1 MKLFTF
7 NKIKLKQQTKRL
19 SVWFLKLSF
28 KKYRLNN
35 LLMLFYFS
43 NVERQRFFPFSYTF
57 RHDFFYP
64 KNGGRTF
71 FGARLR
77 RLRTSTALS
86 FSAIPRVDK
95 LLTERAFFVL
105 FSQDTSVSFLPSFKK
120 KLRSHPIL
128 TELRFTRDM
137 LIKTVWIWFDCKIV
151 ALKDQ

>member
-1 MKLFTF
+1 MKLFPF
-7 NKIKLKQQTKRL
+7 NKIKLKKQTKRL

-57 RHDFFYP
+57 RHDFFIRRMEEEHFL
-64 KNGGRTF
+64 GRALIAF
-71 FGARLR
+71 ERQRLYLFR
-77 RLRTSTALS
+77 QSQEWTSYLQNEH
-86 FSAIPRVDK
+86 FSSYSLKI
-95 LLTERAFFVL
+95 LQSL
-105 FSQDTSVSFLPSFKK
+105 FCHRSKK

-128 TELRFTRDM
+128 TEPRFTRDM
-137 LIKTVWIWFDCKIV
+137 LIKTVLIWFDCKIV

>member
-1 MKLFTF
+1 MYLQTALQIGNDVKLFTF
-7 NKIKLKQQTKRL
+7 NKIKFKQQTKRL

-28 KKYRLNN
+28 KKYLLNN

-57 RHDFFYP
+57 HHDFFYP

-71 FGARLR
+71 FGARPH

-105 FSQDTSVSFLPSFKK
+105 FSQDTSVSFLTSFKK
-120 KLRSHPIL
+120 
-128 TELRFTRDM
+128 
-137 LIKTVWIWFDCKIV
+137 DCEAI
-151 ALKDQ
+151 QS

>member
-57 RHDFFYP
+57 RHDFLLSEEWR
-64 KNGGRTF
+64 KNIFWGAPSSPSNVNGFIF
-71 FGARLR
+71 FGNPKSGQVTY
-77 RLRTSTALS
+77 RTSIFRLILS
-86 FSAIPRVDK
+86 RYFSLFFAI
-95 LLTERAFFVL
+95 F
-105 FSQDTSVSFLPSFKK
+105 QK

-137 LIKTVWIWFDCKIV
+137 LIKTVLI
-151 ALKDQ
+151 

>member
-71 FGARLR
+71 LGRALMAFERQRLYLFR
-77 RLRTSTALS
+77 QSQEWTSYLQNQPFLSYSLKILQSLFCHRSKKTA
-86 FSAIPRVDK
+86 K
-95 LLTERAFFVL
+95 
-105 FSQDTSVSFLPSFKK
+105 PSN
-120 KLRSHPIL
+120 P
-128 TELRFTRDM
+128 D
-137 LIKTVWIWFDCKIV
+137 
-151 ALKDQ
+151 

>member
-28 KKYRLNN
+28 KKYLLNN

-43 NVERQRFFPFSYTF
+43 IVERQWFFPFSYTF

-71 FGARLR
+71 FGACPH

-95 LLTERAFFVL
+95 LLIERAFFVL

-120 KLRSHPIL
+120 KLQSHPIL
-128 TELRFTRDM
+128 TEPRFTRDM
-137 LIKTVWIWFDCKIV
+137 LIKTVLIWFDG
-151 ALKDQ
+151 

>member
-28 KKYRLNN
+28 KKYLLNN

-71 FGARLR
+71 FGGAPSSPSNVNGFIFFGNPRSGQVTY
-77 RLRTSTALS
+77 RTSIFRLILS
-86 FSAIPRVDK
+86 RYFSLFFAIV
-95 LLTERAFFVL
+95 
-105 FSQDTSVSFLPSFKK
+105 QK

-128 TELRFTRDM
+128 TEPRFTRDM
-137 LIKTVWIWFDCKIV
+137 LIKTVLIWFDCKIV

>member
-28 KKYRLNN
+28 KKYLLNN

-43 NVERQRFFPFSYTF
+43 IVERQRFFPFSYTF

-71 FGARLR
+71 FGARPH

-120 KLRSHPIL
+120 KTAKPSNLDWTKIHPRHADKNCIN
-128 TELRFTRDM
+128 
-137 LIKTVWIWFDCKIV
+137 LIW
-151 ALKDQ
+151 L